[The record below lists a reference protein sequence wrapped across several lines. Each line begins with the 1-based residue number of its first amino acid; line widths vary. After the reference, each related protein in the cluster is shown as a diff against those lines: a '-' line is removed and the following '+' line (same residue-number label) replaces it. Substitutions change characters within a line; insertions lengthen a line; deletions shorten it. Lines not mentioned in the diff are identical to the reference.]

1 MSFPSAQPAVPA
13 VVSRFAA
20 GRSVHAVRVNEEGG
34 VTFRV
39 GSDTSDVE
47 YIKVAEHVADRS
59 AGAPTR
65 VPNLSG
71 QYT

>member
-1 MSFPSAQPAVPA
+1 
-13 VVSRFAA
+13 
-20 GRSVHAVRVNEEGG
+20 VHAVWVNEEGG

-47 YIKVAEHVADRS
+47 YIKVAEQVADRA

-65 VPNLSG
+65 APNLSG